1 MTSPRGHEKL
11 EFVKFMPGPKGD
23 VEYPDFKDCYQLHN
37 PQVQIAT
44 SQGDGAGAFLP
55 PLDFHI
61 KLGEA
66 DAEAFLNTC
75 RNNNKKIL
83 SVQYTSTQVYDEN
96 REKKRDI
103 TYSELTFRNV
113 VHMPTVGED
122 TVTVMLTIEYN
133 KAKGTVTQ
141 YFPDG
146 KIDKMTP
153 VDIDLR
159 KGMYSKSKL

>member
-1 MTSPRGHEKL
+1 MPSPRGKEKL
-11 EFVKFMPGPKGD
+11 EFVKFTPGPKGD
-23 VEYPDFKDCYQLHN
+23 CEYTDFKDCYELHN

-44 SQGDGAGAFLP
+44 SQGDGSGAFLP

-66 DAEAFLNTC
+66 DAESFLNFC

-83 SVQYTSTQVYDEN
+83 SVQYTSTQVYDEE
-96 REKKRDI
+96 RMKKRDI

-113 VHMPTVGED
+113 VHMPNVGED

-133 KAKGTVTQ
+133 KAKGSVKQ
-141 YFPDG
+141 YKPDG
-146 KIDKMTP
+146 KVDKTTQ

-159 KGMYSKSKL
+159 KGMFAKSKL